1 MAGLDDVTSHSFVQA
16 VRSCAQRSLSSGG
29 QFRKAP
35 LSLDLCTISVSFLLQ
50 PSQSTLLNLQ
60 ITSFIMVCFSGFLRY
75 DCACQI
81 FADEVRFYSS
91 QMEIC
96 LAKRKN
102 DQFRSGSVVC
112 IARGKSLSCPVSL
125 LKSLLVK
132 AGSLDKHV
140 PVFAVLKNFAPQISP
155 GLTPL
160 LTLLT
165 PLLTLVAKEGV
176 PDHIFQAHG
185 AWRFSQAM
193 HANIERPIAIKLLPT
208 RAMHY

>member
-1 MAGLDDVTSHSFVQA
+1 MNGLDYVTSHSFVQA

-29 QFRKAP
+29 HFRKAP
-35 LSLDLCTISVSFLLQ
+35 LSLDLCIIKLVSFLFQ

-60 ITSFIMVCFSGFLRY
+60 IATFIMGCFSGFLRY

-91 QMEIC
+91 HMKKF

-112 IARGKSLSCPVSL
+112 IARSKSLSCPVSL

-132 AGSLDKHV
+132 AGALGKHV
-140 PVFAVLKNFAPQISP
+140 PVFRSFRKGSSEKFC
-155 GLTPL
+155 
-160 LTLLT
+160 
-165 PLLTLVAKEGV
+165 
-176 PDHIFQAHG
+176 
-185 AWRFSQAM
+185 
-193 HANIERPIAIKLLPT
+193 PT
-208 RAMHY
+208 N